1 MKGLTAKKL
10 LEVMKKKGYPV
21 EAGEMAINLIGIRAI
36 DTGGELFND
45 WLCVLFE
52 RKGKQELNVYA
63 ATTDCEA
70 LFVGQGTGVQLPAGF
85 YKHCWQLGVY
95 QGRYATL
102 VGRHPHGIN
111 LCHGEPDP
119 YTLEKRHWS
128 GVTQVMKSLEDFHVV
143 LNQLFEAAAKRE
155 RTFNYTLLDEAD
167 FG

>member
-1 MKGLTAKKL
+1 MNVSAKKL
-10 LEVMKKKGYPV
+10 LETIKHKGYPV
-21 EAGEMAINLIGIRAI
+21 ATGDKAINLVGIRATAA
-36 DTGGELFND
+36 DGDLFND
-45 WLCVLFE
+45 WLCVLYDK
-52 RKGKQELNVYA
+52 KGKQELGVYP

-70 LFVGQGTGVQLPAGF
+70 LFVGQRTGVQLPVGY
-85 YKHCWQLGVY
+85 YKDCWKLGVY

-102 VGRHPHGIN
+102 IGTQPLGIN

-143 LNQLFEAAAKRE
+143 LNQLFEAASKPE
-155 RTFNYTLLDEAD
+155 RTFSYTLLDEAD